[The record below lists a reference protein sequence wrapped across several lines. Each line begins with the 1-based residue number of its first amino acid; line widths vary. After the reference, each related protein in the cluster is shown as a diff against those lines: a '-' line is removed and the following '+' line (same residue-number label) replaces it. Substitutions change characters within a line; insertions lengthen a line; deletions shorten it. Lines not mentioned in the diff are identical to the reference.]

1 MMLMPT
7 SVLLKNIIVSP
18 LASSEAE
25 GGRGE
30 RKSLFIV
37 DFHDFYQKNGF

>member
-7 SVLLKNIIVSP
+7 NILLKNIFISQ
-18 LASSEAE
+18 LKTDETLE
-25 GGRGE
+25 G
-30 RKSLFIV
+30 KNNLFIV